1 MRKKLIGFL
10 IAILVSLSSF
20 SQPKQSVL
28 DSINVPVWL
37 IDSIADELA
46 VKDGMEVTLQL
57 QHRTL
62 LIYAHKDSAQ
72 IEIIRQYRLNE
83 QQYKQII
90 AALQELN
97 SITEAERKDIER
109 ELKALRRKA
118 WIATGAGVL
127 LIILLL

>member
-1 MRKKLIGFL
+1 MNRRLIGFV
-10 IAILVSLSSF
+10 IAILLSLTSF
-20 SQPKQSVL
+20 SQPKEQKL
-28 DSINVPVWL
+28 DSISVPIWL

-46 VKDGMEVTLQL
+46 VKDGMEITLQL

-62 LIYAHKDSAQ
+62 LIYAHRDSTQ
-72 IEIIRQYRLNE
+72 VRIIQQYRLNE

-90 AALQELN
+90 IALQELN
-97 SITEAERKDIER
+97 SITEAERKDIEK